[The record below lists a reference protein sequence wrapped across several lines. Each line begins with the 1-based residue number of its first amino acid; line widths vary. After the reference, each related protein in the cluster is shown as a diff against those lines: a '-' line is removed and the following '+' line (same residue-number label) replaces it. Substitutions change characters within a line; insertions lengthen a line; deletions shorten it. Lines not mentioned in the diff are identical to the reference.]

1 MRSSQTPAALHA
13 ALQFVISAQ
22 MPSEHRAVLIEVL
35 TQTLRDQEA
44 ATLRRQTEQAGPEW
58 QAHEVSQLQSFLQGK
73 VAKGWQHADE
83 WVMHLAAQLHRD
95 PKSVRAK
102 ANELGLGAAVDY
114 RVAKAS
120 VQSPDE

>member
-1 MRSSQTPAALHA
+1 MRSSQTPAALHS

-35 TQTLRDQEA
+35 TQTLRDLEA
-44 ATLRRQTEQAGPEW
+44 TSVRRLAEQTGREW
-58 QAHEVSQLQSFLQGK
+58 QEHEIVQLQSFLQGK

-95 PKSVRAK
+95 PKAVRAK
-102 ANELGLGAAVDY
+102 AAELGLGAAVDY

-120 VQSPDE
+120 VPAADE